1 MFPFVSVT
9 DIDNHDWSPG
19 GDAVHLKL
27 SQQQSA
33 SFVTG
38 DKYGSLSG
46 ERGDNLCWKR
56 TSKQES

>member
-9 DIDNHDWSPG
+9 DIGNDDDWSPG

-33 SFVTG
+33 SFVTR
-38 DKYGSLSG
+38 DEDGSLP
-46 ERGDNLCWKR
+46 RDNLR
-56 TSKQES
+56 